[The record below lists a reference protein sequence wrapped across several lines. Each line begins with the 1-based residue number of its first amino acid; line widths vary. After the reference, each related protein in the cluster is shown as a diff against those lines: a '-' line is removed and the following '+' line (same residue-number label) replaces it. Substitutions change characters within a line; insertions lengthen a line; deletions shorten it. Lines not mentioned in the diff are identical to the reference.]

1 MYSNKRVLIVDDNP
15 AIRDDYRRILCPS
28 TSGVEEL
35 ESIEAILFDEMRNH
49 QAKVRPH
56 FQTAFASQGE
66 EAENLTRAAIE
77 QGMPFAVAIVD
88 VRMPPGMDGVETV
101 KRLWRAQTDLQIVL
115 CTAYSDYSWQEIVEE
130 LGTSHRLVV
139 LKKPF
144 DPIEVLQL
152 SQAMCMK
159 WVAEREMAC
168 RQLDLQSRLTRTSL
182 RAEKVAGEL
191 YQERSFREQ
200 LKQKR
205 SDAEVIDVMSGLAAS
220 IAHDFNNALTVIQGH
235 LSSALLNPGGG
246 SATLLPMEQMLQA
259 AERASYLSQQMMAL
273 TSEVQTPAEMHVFNA
288 LPVIQKQVDMM
299 SRVLKEKMRIELYY
313 SETELFVCASEP
325 LLTRLLNLMVI
336 RAQEQVPRGGTL
348 NITLSS
354 RMAMDSRIGTD
365 SQGRQ
370 LLVHLGYHL
379 GVVEDTALAEKEAC
393 DRLVPAIQL
402 AESLGSMLQVQVG
415 SDCSCTQTLIM
426 PEADPQQPQAAV
438 QRIMATRNDNSATG
452 RQLTFMVVDDER
464 TVCDILAYILG
475 TQGHQVMKAH
485 SALEAW
491 TLWQSHHQDIDMVI
505 SDVYLPDGLTGF
517 DLVAHLRA
525 GAPTLPVIYMS
536 GYQPAMIHGGEALT
550 VGVNYLNKPFDV
562 LDLLGVISRMLE
574 DTASVRHV
582 TLPPAPT
589 LPSGLL
595 SKADNVNFQN
605 KFQPIM
611 A

>member
-35 ESIEAILFDEMRNH
+35 ESIEAILFDEMRDH
-49 QAKVRPH
+49 QAKVRPN

-66 EAENLTRAAIE
+66 EAENLTKAAIE

-115 CTAYSDYSWQEIVEE
+115 CTAYSDYAWPDIIAE

-152 SQAMCMK
+152 CQAMCMK

-182 RAEKVAGEL
+182 RAEKVTGEL
-191 YQERSFREQ
+191 YQERNFRDQ

-205 SDAEVIDVMSGLAAS
+205 SDAEVIDVMSGLASS

-235 LSSALLNPGGG
+235 LSSALLAPGG
-246 SATLLPMEQMLQA
+246 ATSSLPMEQMLEA
-259 AERASYLSQQMMAL
+259 AERASFLSRQMMAL
-273 TSEVQTPAEMHVFNA
+273 TSEVQMPAEVHVFNA
-288 LPVIQKQVDMM
+288 LPVIQKQVEMM
-299 SRVLKEKMRIELYY
+299 SRVLKEKLRIELYY
-313 SETELFVCASEP
+313 SETELFVCASET

-336 RAQEQVPRGGTL
+336 RAQEQVPRGGAL
-348 NITLSS
+348 NVTLSS
-354 RMAMDSRIGTD
+354 RVPLESRPGAEA
-365 SQGRQ
+365 QGRQ
-370 LLVHLGYHL
+370 LLVHLSYNL
-379 GVVEDTALAEKEAC
+379 GAVDDAAQAEKDAC
-393 DRLVPAIQL
+393 DRLVSAIQL
-402 AESLGSMLQVQVG
+402 AESLGGMLQVRV
-415 SDCSCTQTLIM
+415 STDSNCTQCLVL
-426 PEADPQQPQAAV
+426 PEADPQQPQAAM
-438 QRIMATRNDNSATG
+438 QRIVNARSMGSASSG

-464 TVCDILAYILG
+464 TVCDILGYLL
-475 TQGHQVMKAH
+475 TSQGHRVLKAH

-491 TLWQSHHQDIDMVI
+491 TIWQSHHQEIDMLI

-517 DLVAHLRA
+517 DLVGHLRSA
-525 GAPTLPVIYMS
+525 APTLPVIYMS
-536 GYQPAMIHGGEALT
+536 GYQPSMIHGGEALT

-574 DTASVRHV
+574 SSTASQHV
-582 TLPPAPT
+582 TATPAAAPPT
-589 LPSGLL
+589 QLL
-595 SKADNVNFQN
+595 SKTGSLPYST
-605 KFQPIM
+605 QPLT

>member
-15 AIRDDYRRILCPS
+15 TIRDDYRRILCPS

-35 ESIEAILFDEMRNH
+35 ESIEAILFDEMRSH
-49 QAKVRPH
+49 QAKVRPN
-56 FQTAFASQGE
+56 FQTAFASQGA
-66 EAENLTRAAIE
+66 EAENLTKAAIE

-88 VRMPPGMDGVETV
+88 VRMPPGIDGVETV

-152 SQAMCMK
+152 CQAMCMK

-191 YQERSFREQ
+191 YQERNFRDQ

-235 LSSALLNPGGG
+235 LSSALLTPGGSG
-246 SATLLPMEQMLQA
+246 STLPMEQMMQA
-259 AERASYLSQQMMAL
+259 AERASFLSQQMMAL
-273 TSEVQTPAEMHVFNA
+273 TSDVEMPAETHVFNA
-288 LPVIQKQVDMM
+288 VPVIQKQVEMM
-299 SRVLKEKMRIELYY
+299 GRVLKEKLRMELYY
-313 SETELFVCASEP
+313 SETELFVCASET

-336 RAQEQVPRGGTL
+336 RAQEQVPRGGSI

-354 RMAMDSRIGTD
+354 RTTMDARLAPD
-365 SQGRQ
+365 AQGRQ
-370 LLVHLGYHL
+370 MLVHLSYSL
-379 GVVEDTALAEKEAC
+379 GPVDDAALVEKEAC

-402 AESLGSMLQVQVG
+402 AESLGGMLQVRAG
-415 SDCSCTQTLIM
+415 TDSTCTQTLVL
-426 PEADPQQPQAAV
+426 PEADPQQPQAAM
-438 QRIMATRNDNSATG
+438 QRVMTARNATSASG
-452 RQLTFMVVDDER
+452 RQLTFMVVDDEK
-464 TVCDILAYILG
+464 TVCDILGYILSS
-475 TQGHQVMKAH
+475 QGHQVMKAH

-491 TLWQSHHQDIDMVI
+491 TLWQSHHQEIDMLVT
-505 SDVYLPDGLTGF
+505 DVYLPDGLTGF
-517 DLVAHLRA
+517 DLVGHLRA
-525 GAPTLPVIYMS
+525 AAPTLPVIYMS

-574 DTASVRHV
+574 ESASGQHV
-582 TLPPAPT
+582 TTPPSSAPPT
-589 LPSGLL
+589 QLL
-595 SKADNVNFQN
+595 SKIDNLPYRA
-605 KFQPIM
+605 QPITV
-611 A
+611 